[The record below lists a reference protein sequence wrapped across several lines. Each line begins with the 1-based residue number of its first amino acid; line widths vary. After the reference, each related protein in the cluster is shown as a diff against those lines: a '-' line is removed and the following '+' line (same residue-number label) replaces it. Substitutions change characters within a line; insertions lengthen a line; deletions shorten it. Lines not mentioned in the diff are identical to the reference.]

1 MAAREQGRL
10 AANWHGLCSVCGR
23 PASFYQAAER
33 WVFNRVEREVR
44 LYCVEHRPPGG
55 RAP

>member
-10 AANWHGLCSVCGR
+10 PANWHGQCSVCGR

-44 LYCVEHRPPGG
+44 LYCVEHRPPGSG
-55 RAP
+55 P